1 MKHPFQILTS
11 STDGKL
17 LIASASSPSKESS
30 LLLLLPELGDVL
42 CQQNVPQPIYINYLE
57 TGPDKVL
64 ITADV
69 DKNITI
75 YKLENNELH
84 QLKQQQMPKRLSG
97 ISTLNN
103 DAIVCD
109 SLGDVYQITID
120 TQPAVKKE
128 DLKPLLGH
136 TSPLTAVV
144 AAQYKNPPKSFLITS
159 DRDEHIRVSNYPK
172 SYVIKGFLYGHTQFV
187 SQIHLFEICKESR
200 LVSGGGEGKLFFW
213 DWFREVLITEFDLM
227 PYVEEYLHEFHIK
240 KSSKTKEEQDV
251 QKEQEVENIQPKYE
265 IGVQKIDSIEGE
277 DGVFIVTLV
286 ENTSCLVV
294 VHFTDEAKH
303 AQTIQLA
310 APAVTFAIVGNKLF
324 VSLDAE
330 NDNILTIYKFVDGQF
345 VNDDEAQSSIAERII
360 LANPINV
367 EDKSKFAPFYSINQ
381 LRKRGNN
388 YS

>member
-17 LIASASSPSKESS
+17 LIASASSPSNESS
-30 LLLLLPELGDVL
+30 LLLLSPESGDVL
-42 CQQNVPQPIYINYLE
+42 CQQNVPQPIYINYSE

-84 QLKQQQMPKRLSG
+84 QLKQQPMPKRLSG
-97 ISTLNN
+97 ISILNS

-360 LANPINV
+360 SANPINV